1 MKILILAADN
11 NDKIEEYPSCFNA
24 TVGAVNLLEYYLRLF
39 NLLGI
44 DNNSITIAIGKD
56 GVWKNKT
63 IDLEINVMLIDNLGY
78 KSFSSLKKYCNEL
91 VNCEDMLII
100 NGNSFFELKDLEK
113 LIVSNE
119 SSVLIEKR
127 NNYYTK
133 GLELI
138 VNQDYIVEVREEKPS
153 LLPWLSYYGAMLLKE
168 NDVFAIKN
176 SSFCENMPYLNA
188 IVNFLHISLKKIDV
202 NDNYYNHKSLELIGG
217 SFAGLHKINLVKKY
231 AGVEGNDKLIME
243 IEWLKKLPN
252 ELKDKFPKVI
262 DYSITPSES
271 WFTMPYYNLENLRK
285 KIISGKFST
294 PKVLFY
300 IEKILDYAFKNLYT
314 RVISSPDE
322 NWVKRKHFDRFYNR
336 IKLIQN
342 ITPFNKILNS
352 KYIIING
359 KKYLNLKELILKLE
373 NYHNTTKLF
382 QPENLIMIHGDL
394 HFQNMLIDDEN
405 EDFLLADPRGELNG
419 SDIYYDLGKLWH
431 SFNGLYDLIH
441 TDISKVK
448 LINESHDNISY
459 EIFLGGKELLD
470 VYNNIKSGVF
480 NLIYKYPIVTDYQWL
495 AKIKFSEV
503 MHFSSLM
510 WFHLKYDK
518 IENRALSLYLQAII
532 LADELLKELE
542 CNKNE

>member
-11 NDKIEEYPSCFNA
+11 NDKLEEYPSCFST

-44 DNNSITIAIGKD
+44 DNSSITIAIGKD

-63 IDLEINVMLIDNLGY
+63 IDLKIDVMSIDNLGY
-78 KSFSSLKKYCNEL
+78 KSFYSLKKYCNKL
-91 VNCEDMLII
+91 ANCEDTLII

-113 LIVSNE
+113 LIISNE

-138 VNQDYIVEVREEKPS
+138 TNQDYIIEVKEDKPS
-153 LLPWLSYYGAMLLKE
+153 MLPWLSYYGAMFLKE
-168 NDVFAIKN
+168 NDIFTIKN
-176 SSFCENMPYLNA
+176 NEFYKNIPYLNA
-188 IVNFLHISLKKIDV
+188 LVNFLHIPLKKIDV
-202 NDNYYNHKSLELIGG
+202 NDSCDNHKSLELIGG

-231 AGVEGNDKLIME
+231 AGIEGNDKLIME

-262 DYSITPSES
+262 DYSITPIES

-285 KIISGKFST
+285 KIISGKFSIS
-294 PKVLFY
+294 KVLFY
-300 IEKILDYAFKNLYT
+300 IEKILDYVFCNLYT
-314 RVISSPDE
+314 RTISNPDE
-322 NWVKRKHFDRFYNR
+322 NWVKIKHFDRFYSR
-336 IKLIQN
+336 IELIQN

-352 KYIIING
+352 KYITING
-359 KKYLNLKELILKLE
+359 KCYLNLKDLILKLE
-373 NYHNTTKLF
+373 NYHKVTNLF
-382 QPENLIMIHGDL
+382 QPKKLIMIHGDL

-459 EIFLGGKELLD
+459 EISLGSKELLD

-480 NLIYKYPIVTDYQWL
+480 NLIYKYPIVEDYQWL

-510 WFHLKYDK
+510 WFHLKHDK

-542 CNKNE
+542 IDKNE

>member
-63 IDLEINVMLIDNLGY
+63 IDLEINVMPIDNLGY

-138 VNQDYIVEVREEKPS
+138 ANQDYIVEVREEKPS

-271 WFTMPYYNLENLRK
+271 WFTMPYY
-285 KIISGKFST
+285 
-294 PKVLFY
+294 
-300 IEKILDYAFKNLYT
+300 
-314 RVISSPDE
+314 
-322 NWVKRKHFDRFYNR
+322 
-336 IKLIQN
+336 
-342 ITPFNKILNS
+342 
-352 KYIIING
+352 
-359 KKYLNLKELILKLE
+359 
-373 NYHNTTKLF
+373 
-382 QPENLIMIHGDL
+382 
-394 HFQNMLIDDEN
+394 
-405 EDFLLADPRGELNG
+405 
-419 SDIYYDLGKLWH
+419 
-431 SFNGLYDLIH
+431 
-441 TDISKVK
+441 
-448 LINESHDNISY
+448 
-459 EIFLGGKELLD
+459 
-470 VYNNIKSGVF
+470 
-480 NLIYKYPIVTDYQWL
+480 
-495 AKIKFSEV
+495 
-503 MHFSSLM
+503 
-510 WFHLKYDK
+510 
-518 IENRALSLYLQAII
+518 
-532 LADELLKELE
+532 
-542 CNKNE
+542 

>member
-11 NDKIEEYPSCFNA
+11 NDKLEDYPSCFNT

-44 DNNSITIAIGKD
+44 DNSSITIAIGKD

-63 IDLEINVMLIDNLGY
+63 IDLEINIMPIENLGY
-78 KSFSSLKKYCNEL
+78 KSFFSLKKYCNEL
-91 VNCEDMLII
+91 VNCEDTLII

-113 LIVSNE
+113 LIISNE

-138 VNQDYIVEVREEKPS
+138 TNQDFIVEVREEKPS

-168 NDVFAIKN
+168 NDVFTIKN

-202 NDNYYNHKSLELIGG
+202 NDNYYDHKSLELVGG
-217 SFAGLHKINLVKKY
+217 SFAGLHKVNLVKKY

-262 DYSITPSES
+262 DYSITPNES

-294 PKVLFY
+294 PQVLFY
-300 IEKILDYAFKNLYT
+300 IEKILDYVFKNLYT
-314 RVISSPDE
+314 RVISSADE
-322 NWVKRKHFDRFYNR
+322 NWVKRKHFDRFYDR

-342 ITPFNKILNS
+342 ITPFDKILNS
-352 KYIIING
+352 KYITFNG
-359 KKYLNLKELILKLE
+359 VRYLNLRDLILKLE

-382 QPENLIMIHGDL
+382 QPKNLMMIHGDL

-405 EDFLLADPRGELNG
+405 KDFLLADPRGELNG

-448 LINESHDNISY
+448 FIYEDHDDISY
-459 EIFLGGKELLD
+459 EISLGGKELLC
-470 VYNNIKSGVF
+470 VYKNIKNEVYD
-480 NLIYKYPIVTDYQWL
+480 LIHKYPIVKDYQWL
-495 AKIKFSEV
+495 AKIQFSEV

-518 IENRALSLYLQAII
+518 IENRALSLYLQAIV
-532 LADELLKELE
+532 LADKLIKKLE
-542 CNKNE
+542 VDKHE